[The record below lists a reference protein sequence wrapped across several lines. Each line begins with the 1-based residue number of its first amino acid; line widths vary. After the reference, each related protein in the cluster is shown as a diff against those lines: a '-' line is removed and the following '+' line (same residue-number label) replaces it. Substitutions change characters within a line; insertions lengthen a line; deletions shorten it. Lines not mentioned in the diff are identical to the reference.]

1 MYNAVHS
8 YDPRAGF
15 PINIKNW
22 VLPFMFSDSLA
33 DFITEKRSNEMR
45 LMQMVYVTFD
55 RDGTANM
62 PINEDTVNAVID
74 KLIRE
79 DPSII
84 ADGRNT
90 RDDLEDTAISIIF
103 RSRRVPLYLTRMD
116 LVEAFSIYAE
126 VGYIVT
132 DTPEFRKAFKAA
144 YPKVYTMLMDPE
156 LDDMTPIEFV
166 GPECELMSKVI
177 VDIIDAY
184 VRTTHPEYDAF
195 CPLIYNFINT
205 AFDIKG
211 GRRVINKGNW
221 DE

>member
-1 MYNAVHS
+1 MDNAAYS
-8 YDPRAGF
+8 YDPKAGF

-55 RDGTANM
+55 ADGTANM
-62 PINEDTVNAVID
+62 PINEDTVNNVVD
-74 KLIRE
+74 KLVHV
-79 DPSII
+79 DPSIVKSHTMSEIEDI
-84 ADGRNT
+84 AV
-90 RDDLEDTAISIIF
+90 EIIGQ
-103 RSRRVPLYLTRMD
+103 SRRVPLYLTRMD

-126 VGYIVT
+126 AGYIVT
-132 DTPEFRKAFKAA
+132 DTSEFREAFKAA
-144 YPKVYTMLMDPE
+144 YPKVHAMLTDPE
-156 LDDMTPIEFV
+156 LDDMTPIKFV
-166 GPECELMSKVI
+166 DPECKLMSKVI
-177 VDIIDAY
+177 VDIVDAY
-184 VRTTHPEYDAF
+184 VRTTHPEYDGF

-221 DE
+221 DK